1 MAYKLANLPIEV
13 QDTLS
18 RADTSY
24 LFGWSHGKELM
35 NGVRRR
41 RDEGSCLG
49 SGHAKGLVLCKPS
62 LGSARSPRDA
72 PLAIPRV

>member
-1 MAYKLANLPIEV
+1 MAYRLANLPAEV

-35 NGVRRR
+35 NGVGRR
-41 RDEGSCLG
+41 RDDGSSLG
-49 SGHAKGLVLCKPS
+49 SGHAKGLVLCKP
-62 LGSARSPRDA
+62 PH
-72 PLAIPRV
+72 